1 MESYQ
6 TLRGAAEGRYEE
18 KKSQFIARAAFAD
31 SEQAALD
38 VLARMRQDHRTAN
51 HHVYAYLLRD
61 GARTRYSDD
70 GEPAKTSG
78 LPTLEVIRH
87 AGLSDCIIVTARY
100 FGGTLLGTGGLV
112 RAYTAAALAALENA
126 QRVTVVRCVRGS
138 FAVDYALYEQ
148 TMRLLDQYGAQCGAP
163 VFAQRVS
170 LTFVLPAGGEGALLT
185 ALDQLCRGQAG
196 VKLSDPFYAPF

>member
-1 MESYQ
+1 MLEV
-6 TLRGAAEGRYEE
+6 LRHQDLEG
-18 KKSQFIARAAFAD
+18 
-31 SEQAALD
+31 
-38 VLARMRQDHRTAN
+38 VLATVVRYYGG
-51 HHVYAYLLRD
+51 VKL
-61 GARTRYSDD
+61 GA
-70 GEPAKTSG
+70 
-78 LPTLEVIRH
+78 
-87 AGLSDCIIVTARY
+87 
-100 FGGTLLGTGGLV
+100 GGLV